1 LKTWEVTADCRK
13 FEKHTEEFHDMCLSK
28 YYCFGNE
35 TKEEE
40 MTVNFGTP
48 RETTN
53 VYKIAVGNPDRKK
66 TFCSCRRMP
75 KNNALK
81 NV

>member
-1 LKTWEVTADCRK
+1 VLEDVKVTADCRK
-13 FEKHTEEFHDMCLSK
+13 FEKHIEEFHDMCLPK
-28 YYCFGNE
+28 CYCFGNE
-35 TKEEE
+35 TEEE

-53 VYKIAVGNPDRKK
+53 MYKIAVGNPDRKK
-66 TFCSCRRMP
+66 TFCRCRRIR

-81 NV
+81 NF